1 MAKKKPAKK
10 KAKPKAS
17 KKAIGRPTKICP
29 EIIEKIQSAILAGSY
44 VETAAAFAGI
54 SKDTFYIWLKKG
66 AAANSGIYY
75 EFSDAIKRA
84 MAEAELRDVMVINR
98 AAQTTWQAAAWKLE
112 RKYPNRWG
120 LRSKHEIVGA
130 DKEVKPVQIVYA
142 KISEASAHKVIE
154 VIDE

>member
-10 KAKPKAS
+10 KAKPKA

-54 SKDTFYIWLKKG
+54 SKDTFYLWLKKG
-66 AAANSGIYY
+66 AASNSGIYW

-98 AAQTTWQAAAWKLE
+98 AAQTSWQAAAWKLE
-112 RKYPNRWG
+112 RKYPKRWG
-120 LRSKHEIVGA
+120 LRARHEIVGA
-130 DKEVKPVQIVYA
+130 ETEAKPVQIVYA
-142 KISEASAHKVIE
+142 KLGSASDVIE
-154 VIDE
+154 VDADGE

>member
-1 MAKKKPAKK
+1 
-10 KAKPKAS
+10 
-17 KKAIGRPTKICP
+17 
-29 EIIEKIQSAILAGSY
+29 
-44 VETAAAFAGI
+44 
-54 SKDTFYIWLKKG
+54 
-66 AAANSGIYY
+66 
-75 EFSDAIKRA
+75 

-130 DKEVKPVQIVYA
+130 DKEAKPVQIVYA

-154 VIDE
+154 VIEE